1 MIPRMKMGRW
11 RKPPENVPEIYHCHC
26 RLHMVARPFVAG
38 GKVRFVEILNRQAAF
53 SGIEV
58 LTYCLL
64 DDRFHLLC
72 HVPPR
77 PVRPPTGEE
86 LLRRFEALLPE
97 ARAKAMWR
105 RWRAL
110 PETERSAWEA
120 PIRRRM
126 WNIGLFMKD
135 VKQRYS
141 EWNNRKTGNEGG
153 SWNQRY
159 HCEWVDASSPVLWT
173 TAAYIDLA
181 PLRAGLVTDPKAHR
195 WGAFGV
201 AVAGCPIARA
211 GFGRIVAS
219 FGPTGGEEPFEV
231 YRRWLYGVRALM
243 GTSEP
248 KPSPLPPLPEL
259 N

>member
-11 RKPPENVPEIYHCHC
+11 RKPPANAPEFYHCHC
-26 RLHMVARPFVAG
+26 RLHEIARPFIAG
-38 GKVRFVEILNRQAAF
+38 GKARFVEILNRQAAF
-53 SGIEV
+53 SGVEV
-58 LTYCLL
+58 LTYSLL

-72 HVPPR
+72 HVPKP
-77 PVRPPTGEE
+77 PSQFPTGGE
-86 LLRRFEALLPE
+86 LLRRFVALFPE
-97 ARAKAMWR
+97 ARAKAIVR
-105 RWRAL
+105 RWECL
-110 PETERSAWEA
+110 PEAERPAWEA
-120 PIRRRM
+120 MIHRRM

-159 HCEWVDASSPVLWT
+159 HCEWVDSSTPVLWT
-173 TAAYIDLA
+173 TAAFIDLA

-195 WGAFGV
+195 WGAFGA
-201 AVAGCPIARA
+201 AVAGCPAARA

-219 FGPTGGEEPFEV
+219 FGPPGGEEPFEV
-231 YRRWLYGVRALM
+231 YCRWLNGVRALM
-243 GTSEP
+243 GTP
-248 KPSPLPPLPEL
+248 VPQPSPMPLVPGL